1 MKLTVNKTTVVK
13 GVNNTS
19 ATVLAATK
27 NARGKRIVTW
37 ELVYPRYIHAELMTH
52 RCFSR
57 NAASSRAVPIERMVR
72 EVIEAPVFFEEVGL
86 DKPGMSS
93 DGEVRPGVRD
103 GFRMGW
109 KELGRNVA
117 LMVERW
123 SKEYGI
129 HKQVLNR
136 ALEPWVRIRT
146 IVTTTETKNFFD
158 LRLDKAAQPEMQ
170 VLARCMKESLEHA
183 EKEGIYSNKYHI
195 PYKECFKEEVP
206 ECLFVRSVAAC
217 ARVSGLRQDGKP
229 TTLEDDLKLFKRLY
243 EKGHLS
249 PFEHVCFDNG
259 SAVSANL
266 KGWKSLRHKP
276 AVTMK
281 EIMKVAQREVDKDKP
296 YYV

>member
-1 MKLTVNKTTVVK
+1 MKPTVNSTTVVK

-19 ATVLAATK
+19 ATVLAATINK
-27 NARGKRIVTW
+27 RGKRIVTW
-37 ELVYPRYIHAELMTH
+37 ELIYPRYIHSELMTH

-57 NAASSRAVPIERMVR
+57 NAASSRAVPIERMVK

-86 DKPGMSS
+86 DKPGMTS

-117 LMVERW
+117 MMVERW

-146 IVTTTETKNFFD
+146 IVTTTETRNFFS
-158 LRLDKAAQPEMQ
+158 LRLDPSAQPEMQ
-170 VLARCMKESLEHA
+170 VLAQCMKESLEKA
-183 EKEGIYSNKYHI
+183 EREGIPTRKYHI
-195 PYKECFKEEVP
+195 PYKECFHEDVT
-206 ECLFVRSVAAC
+206 ECLLVRSVAAC
-217 ARVSGLRQDGKP
+217 ARVSGLRQDGQP
-229 TTLEDDLKLFKRLY
+229 TTLEDDLKLFVRLY
-243 EKGHLS
+243 NNGHLS
-249 PFEHVCFDNG
+249 P
-259 SAVSANL
+259 L
-266 KGWKSLRHKP
+266 KGWKSLRHRS
-276 AVTMK
+276 AYHINEIIQIAQK
-281 EIMKVAQREVDKDKP
+281 EIDKDKP